1 MRYRGTGH
9 WPGNTSGD
17 SSSRSVES
25 WTRSGG
31 EAMRIRVAFCAV
43 LVLATVSIGGSLS
56 ATAQTAPIDA
66 GAPVAG
72 DPNLGVLNQGTRTTS
87 FDDGWKFKLVN
98 TNDATD
104 PSGIDGNSS
113 DPLAAAVNFDD
124 SAWQAVTLPHDWSI
138 THVPQPTPHNA
149 PRPFPAA

>member
-1 MRYRGTGH
+1 
-9 WPGNTSGD
+9 
-17 SSSRSVES
+17 
-25 WTRSGG
+25 
-31 EAMRIRVAFCAV
+31 MRIRVAFCAV

-138 THVPQPTPHNA
+138 TQLPQPSQSNA
-149 PRPFPAA
+149 TGYFPGGLGWYRKTFTLPTQMTGQKISIDFDGVYDNS